1 MLTVSSQELPMF
13 QRDEL
18 ADNVL
23 RDLREGMDDT
33 ALMDKYQL
41 SYVQLR
47 NLYLELFN
55 SGRLLQSRPG
65 QGTTQEQGSRPER
78 APILER
84 SSTRREIDRYR
95 LYFDIPV
102 YELDRPGVLGA
113 VCDVTEN
120 GLGVVGVDAQVNEV
134 KTLVVEGD
142 TFCDVAP
149 FEVQARCCWIDR
161 EEGSDEVRAGFEITD
176 ISEYDRQQLDK
187 LIELVVV

>member
-1 MLTVSSQELPMF
+1 MS
-13 QRDEL
+13 QRDAL
-18 ADNVL
+18 ADDVL
-23 RDLREGMDDT
+23 RDLRGGMDDI

-41 SYVQLR
+41 SYVELR

-55 SGRLLQSRPG
+55 SGRLLQSQPDPNPTQKQEARRP
-65 QGTTQEQGSRPER
+65 RP
-78 APILER
+78 PILER

-102 YELDRPGVLGA
+102 YELDRPEVVGA

-120 GLGVVGVDAQVNEV
+120 GIGVIGVEAELNEV

-149 FEVQARCCWIDR
+149 FEIQVRCCWIEKR
-161 EEGSDEVRAGFEITD
+161 AESDEVRAGFEITD
-176 ISEYDRQQLDK
+176 MSEYDRRQLDK
-187 LIELVVV
+187 LIELAVA